1 MKFIVFGTGIYYQ
14 NLKKYINIEDIVC
27 FADNA
32 PDKQGSFMDGKQIL
46 APKEVDFTQCDYV
59 LVLIMRNTTV
69 MEQLNSL
76 GVEKSRIKSYYD
88 LGEFLDIDVEVCT
101 NSGNT
106 ALSEWTADGSR
117 QNVLIVSHELTR
129 NGVAVVLMHVA
140 ILLKKMG
147 YHVLMTSLIG
157 GGLEEELADYGI
169 DYIPNINICYR
180 SKNFQIAVS
189 KMEFVLLGTIGLSD
203 VARSMQPVGAPIMWW
218 MHESNDKNFMDFP
231 LPDGK
236 NIHYFAGGQRVVD
249 CFNRYYPNRKI
260 EKLLYF
266 LPPEPKYEKQESKE
280 LVVAVIGAINFR
292 KAQDIFVK
300 AIEMIPENRKKNV
313 RFDLIGTVVEPCIDL
328 DSVLQKEP
336 RIFYLGEMKQEEL
349 KQYFCSIDLL
359 VCPSRDDPMPVVVT
373 QAMQHGVPCV
383 VSDQVGQ
390 MEYIKNGEN
399 GYIFHSENS
408 EELSRIL
415 EHCISCPE
423 DLHVIGEKSR
433 QIYEDYFSE
442 KAMKD
447 NLSDIISRILL
458 QEE

>member
-1 MKFIVFGTGIYYQ
+1 M
-14 NLKKYINIEDIVC
+14 
-27 FADNA
+27 
-32 PDKQGSFMDGKQIL
+32 
-46 APKEVDFTQCDYV
+46 
-59 LVLIMRNTTV
+59 
-69 MEQLNSL
+69 
-76 GVEKSRIKSYYD
+76 
-88 LGEFLDIDVEVCT
+88 
-101 NSGNT
+101 
-106 ALSEWTADGSR
+106 
-117 QNVLIVSHELTR
+117 
-129 NGVAVVLMHVA
+129 
-140 ILLKKMG
+140 
-147 YHVLMTSLIG
+147 
-157 GGLEEELADYGI
+157 
-169 DYIPNINICYR
+169 
-180 SKNFQIAVS
+180 
-189 KMEFVLLGTIGLSD
+189 
-203 VARSMQPVGAPIMWW
+203 
-218 MHESNDKNFMDFP
+218 
-231 LPDGK
+231 
-236 NIHYFAGGQRVVD
+236 
-249 CFNRYYPNRKI
+249 
-260 EKLLYF
+260 
-266 LPPEPKYEKQESKE
+266 
-280 LVVAVIGAINFR
+280 
-292 KAQDIFVK
+292 
-300 AIEMIPENRKKNV
+300 
-313 RFDLIGTVVEPCIDL
+313 IGTVVEPCIDL

-433 QIYEDYFSE
+433 QIYEDCFSE

>member
-1 MKFIVFGTGIYYQ
+1 MKYIIFGTGIYYETF
-14 NLKKYINIEDIVC
+14 KSYISNEDIVC
-27 FADNA
+27 FVDNDTNKQGKYLDGKLILS
-32 PDKQGSFMDGKQIL
+32 PDK
-46 APKEVDFTQCDYV
+46 ADFLNCDYV
-59 LVLIMRNTTV
+59 LILILRYDSVLQ
-69 MEQLNSL
+69 QLKEL
-76 GVEKSRIKSYYD
+76 GVQQRKIRCFFD
-88 LGEFLDIDVEVCT
+88 MGELFNIDVNVVT
-101 NSGNT
+101 DNGNIGF
-106 ALSEWTADGSR
+106 SMWPQEKK
-117 QNVLIVSHELTR
+117 NVLVVSHELTR
-129 NGVAVVLMHVA
+129 NGVAVVLMHVV

-147 YHVLMTSLIG
+147 YHVVFASLIG
-157 GGLEEELADYGI
+157 GGLEYELKKYGI
-169 DYIPNINICYR
+169 DFISNISMFYQ
-180 SKNFQIAVS
+180 SSQFKKVVA

-203 VARSMQPVGAPIMWW
+203 VGRSLQPIGVPIMWW

-249 CFNRYYPNRKI
+249 YFNKYYPARKI

-266 LPPEPKYEKQESKE
+266 LPPETECGKQKSRD

-328 DSVLQKEP
+328 DCVLQKEP

-390 MEYIKNGEN
+390 KEYIKNGEN

-423 DLHVIGEKSR
+423 DLHGIGEKSR

-442 KAMKD
+442 KAMRD
-447 NLSDIISRILL
+447 NLSNIISHVLP